1 MIDCLIVGDSIAV
14 GTSTYKKDC
23 VSLSK
28 GGINSWQWNKVYIE
42 RPFIKDA
49 DYNKAII
56 SLGSND
62 HSGVNTRRELEK
74 LRGTIKSKK
83 VYWIM
88 PAIKPNIQEI
98 VLSIASMNG
107 DSIVYIKGIS
117 SDKIHPSS
125 SGYKQIAL
133 EVQQ

>member
-14 GTSTYKKDC
+14 GTSTYMKDC

-28 GGINSWQWNKVYIE
+28 GGINSWQWNKVYID

-49 DYNKAII
+49 DYNKVII

-74 LRGTIKSKK
+74 LRDTIKSKK

-88 PAIKPNIQEI
+88 PAVKPNIQEI